1 MEIMAS
7 TRLPQPVRR
16 RTIEINILWEE
27 RKRRETGRIAKSLL
41 HVCLLSFSL
50 GGKNLQEGKEY
61 KYLSLNIHF
70 ICVTCFTGDNN
81 GSGL

>member
-27 RKRRETGRIAKSLL
+27 RKRRETGGTAKSLL
-41 HVCLLSFSL
+41 RVCLLSFSL
-50 GGKNLQEGKEY
+50 GGKNLQEGKGVQEFVIEY
-61 KYLSLNIHF
+61 SFYMCHLFHW
-70 ICVTCFTGDNN
+70 
-81 GSGL
+81 